1 MRGGRP
7 PDVDSA
13 RAPVYPPTIMI
24 RATLLLAC
32 AAAVLLGCGQS
43 SGERKVLGGLDLDAY
58 CRSTGK
64 VKSLWRQTPIQFEGK
79 KTWGCEAKDGSWAPL
94 STGVACT
101 AQYKTTAHGE
111 QERGDDPT
119 SWLCVA
125 GPGPSTPP
133 AHWNRANM

>member
-1 MRGGRP
+1 MCQDGGAL
-7 PDVDSA
+7 VI
-13 RAPVYPPTIMI
+13 TIRMH
-24 RATLLLAC
+24 RTPKTTLLFAVAMLA
-32 AAAVLLGCGQS
+32 VTGCGQS
-43 SGERKVLGGLDLDAY
+43 GGGERRVLGGLDLDAY

-64 VKSLWRQTPIQFEGK
+64 VKSLWRQTPGQFEGK

-101 AQYKTTAHGE
+101 AQYKATAHGE

-125 GPGPSTPP
+125 GPGPATTP